1 MNTAETHEMPAE
13 DTPTGQFGGARPA
26 LPAHITPC
34 SADEQAA
41 HLADLSDALS
51 GFVVG
56 AAIRRHAKTPPRPGP
71 RGEAA

>member
-1 MNTAETHEMPAE
+1 MTTAETHEMPAE
-13 DTPTGQFGGARPA
+13 DTPTGQFGGAHPA

-41 HLADLSDALS
+41 HLTEMTEALC
-51 GFVVG
+51 GFLVG
-56 AAIRRHAKTPPRPGP
+56 AAIRRHSKRT